1 MDFFLADLRMDLAWH
16 GWYLGFFPPA
26 HLQPDV
32 CYFVRPTSWKI
43 GFAVRQR
50 PGHPSTTLKSQERS
64 LFCLSKTKRNSS
76 LFHLKPKLTRPSP
89 RGPRGSLN
97 SWLMQRV
104 DRCQCAVLM
113 HIAEC
118 TTPYTWSR
126 ARPSE
131 AVVVVVS
138 SSIMMFF
145 FITSIYYM
153 YFFIY
158 NVHIVYMYNVLC
170 YVSGYSYS
178 ISWMFH
184 DYIRVFISY
193 SRDVPEV
200 YFVFLSSTMWYS

>member
-50 PGHPSTTLKSQERS
+50 PGHPSKSRTAAFFVYQ
-64 LFCLSKTKRNSS
+64 KTKRNSS

-126 ARPSE
+126 PQTSLTTEVDSACMAAPIRRGQHVQHLWLVPSRSCQSH
-131 AVVVVVS
+131 S
-138 SSIMMFF
+138 SM
-145 FITSIYYM
+145 
-153 YFFIY
+153 
-158 NVHIVYMYNVLC
+158 
-170 YVSGYSYS
+170 
-178 ISWMFH
+178 
-184 DYIRVFISY
+184 
-193 SRDVPEV
+193 
-200 YFVFLSSTMWYS
+200 STERNAWRAS